1 MVNLVIASVN
11 KEQLSVWIDVLS
23 LQYPVTFF
31 NNIEFVF
38 SKNKQV
44 GKSDL
49 LVLDADFIDDAYS
62 LSAICQ
68 KSNKVIVVGNKFT
81 LTQQFDFIYQGAW
94 GYSDRIIEQH
104 LILRAVESVM
114 NDEIWLKRQY
124 IPQMLKG
131 IMDKQKFVVNKGN
144 TSDEIVKKITNLTQR
159 EIEVIK
165 HIYNGENN
173 IYIAEK
179 LYISKR
185 TVKAHLSAIFRKLN
199 VVDRFQLVVF
209 LKNMQVSR
217 VVKGGYSEDDNQSQ

>member
-49 LVLDADFIDDAYS
+49 LILDADFIDDAYS

-68 KSNKVIVVGNKFT
+68 KSNKVIVVGSKLT
-81 LTQQFDFIYQGAW
+81 PTQQIDFIYQGAW
-94 GYSDRIIEQH
+94 GYSDIFIEQH
-104 LILRAVESVM
+104 LILRTVESVM

-131 IMDKQKFVVNKGN
+131 IVDKQKFVVNKGN